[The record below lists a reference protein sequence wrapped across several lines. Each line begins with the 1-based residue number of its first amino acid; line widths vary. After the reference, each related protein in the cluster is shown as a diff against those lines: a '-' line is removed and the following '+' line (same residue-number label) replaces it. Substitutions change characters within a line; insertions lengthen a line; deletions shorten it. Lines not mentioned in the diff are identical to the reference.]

1 MFGPSSGVVHE
12 LWRIISNKKNGKMLC
27 WYCVMQVLDGLSSWL
42 YVGETSSIPQ
52 SSRQRHLIIQL
63 GRKNAWQQ
71 KAKKC
76 LVTTYIGVEL
86 EHKRSRLRS
95 FVSIIILRF
104 AFLVCPFF
112 AFCYLI
118 LAGLHLVTFSDYYES
133 ILFHVGS
140 SAFEIS
146 TKLAVIVAQ

>member
-1 MFGPSSGVVHE
+1 MYGWKTCKPN
-12 LWRIISNKKNGKMLC
+12 NK
-27 WYCVMQVLDGLSSWL
+27 Y
-42 YVGETSSIPQ
+42 
-52 SSRQRHLIIQL
+52 
-63 GRKNAWQQ
+63 Q

-86 EHKRSRLRS
+86 EYKRLRLRS
-95 FVSIIILRF
+95 FVGIIVLRF
-104 AFLVCPFF
+104 AFRVCIFF

-118 LAGLHLVTFSDYYES
+118 LAGPHLVALSDFYKS
-133 ILFHVGS
+133 VLFHVGS

>member
-1 MFGPSSGVVHE
+1 MFGASSGVVHE
-12 LWRIISNKKNGKMLC
+12 LWRICG
-27 WYCVMQVLDGLSSWL
+27 MQVLDGLSLWL

-52 SSRQRHLIIQL
+52 SSKQRHLIIQL

-95 FVSIIILRF
+95 FVSIIVLRF
-104 AFLVCPFF
+104 AFRVCIFLRFVIPSQLGHTQSHFLIF
-112 AFCYLI
+112 INLFCFMSV
-118 LAGLHLVTFSDYYES
+118 LAHSKFPQNQQSLLHNDVRN
-133 ILFHVGS
+133 
-140 SAFEIS
+140 
-146 TKLAVIVAQ
+146 

>member
-1 MFGPSSGVVHE
+1 MSAFLKKKKRRRMFGPSSGVVHE

-27 WYCVMQVLDGLSSWL
+27 WYCVMQVLGGLSSWL

-63 GRKNAWQQ
+63 GRKKAWQQ

-104 AFLVCPFF
+104 AFLVCTFLRF
-112 AFCYLI
+112 VILSQLGYTQSHFLI
-118 LAGLHLVTFSDYYES
+118 
-133 ILFHVGS
+133 I
-140 SAFEIS
+140 IN
-146 TKLAVIVAQ
+146 K